1 MRLMEAFEMVTDC
14 IENDVKYTL
23 ERNEDFDDEF
33 LYKVID
39 FLETRCDVLNRAEMR
54 ERNWNKNRNLE
65 K

>member
-1 MRLMEAFEMVTDC
+1 MRLMDAFEMVTDC